1 MLLIKIILIVVLVLA
16 ALYLLAI
23 MPHMTRR
30 PDLTPFTGRYYAHRG
45 LHDNNTEAPE
55 NTLAAFRKAVDA
67 GYGIE
72 MDIQLTKDR
81 IPVVVHDYHLKRLAG
96 KDVRVNAL
104 TLEELQRDYRIYGS
118 EEKVPTLEEVLA
130 LVDGKVPLIVEFKVE
145 GGDLSLCDVA
155 APILDKYQ
163 GVWCMESFNP
173 LAVNWY
179 RKNRPQVMR
188 GQLSCNYLRG
198 KEPGYKMLYW
208 VLQNLLLNFLA
219 KPDFIAYDHHHTD
232 MLSFRLNKIL
242 YKITTV
248 AWTIKSQEELERAK
262 KWYDLQIF
270 DSFIP
275 TEWTK

>member
-1 MLLIKIILIVVLVLA
+1 MLLVKVILIVVLVLA
-16 ALYLLAI
+16 VLYLLAI
-23 MPHMTRR
+23 MPHMTHR
-30 PDLTPFTGRYYAHRG
+30 PDLTPYQGRYYAHRG
-45 LHDNNTEAPE
+45 LHDNQSEAPE

-72 MDIQLTKDR
+72 LDIQLTKDR

-96 KDVRVNAL
+96 KDIRVNAL

-118 EEKVPTLEEVLA
+118 EEGVPTLQEVLA

-145 GGDLSLCDVA
+145 GGDLSLCDIA
-155 APILDKYQ
+155 APILDQYQ
-163 GVWCMESFNP
+163 GIWCMESFNP

-198 KEPGYKMLYW
+198 KEPGNKALYW
-208 VLQNLLLNFLA
+208 LLQNLLLNFLTR
-219 KPDFIAYDHHHTD
+219 PDFIAYDHHHTD

-248 AWTIKSQEELERAK
+248 AWTIKSQEELERAR

-275 TEWTK
+275 TEWSK